1 VHLLRCT
8 ACRITATVAPHK
20 LTNIPI
26 SVQFVILYLISRNYK
41 RVLEEQLG
49 GHLLWLDVKHAGC
62 LRLAS
67 AGAGLLNNTVVR
79 VVLVAVVAVF
89 VFLFA
94 GHLYYY
100 VLRIIFTSCFFF
112 FVTTFLVFPL
122 RFPGECHSHFVVIA
136 KDAVFL
142 FVWVFEILLL
152 SCCLQ

>member
-1 VHLLRCT
+1 MHLLRCT

-67 AGAGLLNNTVVR
+67 AGAGLLNNTGVR
-79 VVLVAVVAVF
+79 VVFVAVVAVF
-89 VFLFA
+89 VLLFA
-94 GHLYYY
+94 GH
-100 VLRIIFTSCFFF
+100 C
-112 FVTTFLVFPL
+112 
-122 RFPGECHSHFVVIA
+122 VIMY
-136 KDAVFL
+136 
-142 FVWVFEILLL
+142 
-152 SCCLQ
+152 